1 MLPDVAFLIAGL
13 ILLPLGAEM
22 LVRGASSLA
31 LRMGI
36 TPLVVGLT
44 IVAFATGT
52 PELAVSIKG
61 AVTGNSGIALG
72 NVVGS
77 NISNIA
83 LVLGVAA
90 LVRPMKVQARLVRRE
105 MPLMVGASVFLCL
118 LLLDGALGRTDGL
131 VLVVAGVGYTLFAYR
146 GARAGAVPAVT
157 EEFEEAIQRSRLPA
171 RDAALIAGGIVAL
184 VVGAESL
191 VRGAVEVAG
200 ALGVDQAVIALTVIA
215 IGTSLPELATSVV
228 AARKEQADVAFG
240 NVIGSNTL
248 NILAVLGITAL
259 IHPFAVVG
267 IRPLDLGML
276 VGTAVL
282 VLLLMARG
290 WVLNR
295 AEGFALMT
303 LYVAYVVSLAI

>member
-1 MLPDVAFLIAGL
+1 MLADVAFLIVGL

-31 LRMGI
+31 LRLGI
-36 TPLVVGLT
+36 APLVVGLT

-72 NVVGS
+72 NVIGS

-83 LVLGVAA
+83 LVLGIAA

-105 MPLMVGASVFLCL
+105 MPLMVGATVLLCL
-118 LLLDGALGRTDGL
+118 LVLDGALGRIDGL
-131 VLVVAGVGYTLFAYR
+131 VLVTAGIAYVLFAFR
-146 GARAGAVPAVT
+146 GAKAGAAPAVT
-157 EEFEEAIQRSRLPA
+157 EEFEEAIQRSRLPWK
-171 RDAALIAGGIVAL
+171 DATLIAAGIIMLVA
-184 VVGAESL
+184 GAESL
-191 VRGAVEVAG
+191 VRGAVAVAG
-200 ALGVDQAVIALTVIA
+200 TLGVDQAVIALTVIA

-259 IHPFAVVG
+259 VHPFAVEG

-282 VLLLMARG
+282 VLPLMARG

-295 AEGFALMT
+295 AEGFALVT
-303 LYVAYVVSLAI
+303 LYGAYVVSLVV

>member
-105 MPLMVGASVFLCL
+105 MPLMVGASVFLFL
-118 LLLDGALGRTDGL
+118 LLLDGALGRADGL
-131 VLVVAGVGYTLFAYR
+131 VLLVTGVGYTVFAYR
-146 GARAGAVPAVT
+146 GAKAGAAPAVT
-157 EEFEEAIQRSRLPA
+157 EEFEEAILQSRLPA
-171 RDAALIAGGIVAL
+171 RDAVLMAGGIVAL

-191 VRGAVEVAG
+191 VRGAVAVAG

>member
-90 LVRPMKVQARLVRRE
+90 LVRPMKVQARLIRRE
-105 MPLMVGASVFLCL
+105 MPLMVGASVFLFL
-118 LLLDGALGRTDGL
+118 LLLDGALGRADGL
-131 VLVVAGVGYTLFAYR
+131 VLLVTGVGYTLFAYR

-191 VRGAVEVAG
+191 VRGAVAVAG

-295 AEGFALMT
+295 AEGFALVT